1 MLKRKYIR
9 YELIQHS
16 FQDSLMNR
24 KFKRAAFIWNIFFYI
39 MKVCNVVYFMSL
51 CLIKV
56 LKVPF
61 QKQNKAT
68 QPKLLNAIVYLKLQV
83 VTMKKYDL
91 AIVLKCICFLVYTHL
106 DWAAQIQSEKPQLRG
121 CILTLCGCP
130 LLPEASCPTPPDRLA
145 SSGRWPAR
153 KLLQKTTYSISTEA
167 EEISLPRA
175 FEIC

>member
-1 MLKRKYIR
+1 
-9 YELIQHS
+9 
-16 FQDSLMNR
+16 MNR
-24 KFKRAAFIWNIFFYI
+24 KSKRAAFIWNIFFNI

-56 LKVPF
+56 FKVPF

-121 CILTLCGCP
+121 CILTLCVCP

-145 SSGRWPAR
+145 SSGRWPAQ

>member
-1 MLKRKYIR
+1 MNWYSINFRILWWTESSK
-9 YELIQHS
+9 EQHL
-16 FQDSLMNR
+16 FE
-24 KFKRAAFIWNIFFYI
+24 IYFFNI

-51 CLIKV
+51 CWIKV
-56 LKVPF
+56 FKLPF
-61 QKQNKAT
+61 QKQKAT

-91 AIVLKCICFLVYTHL
+91 AIVLKCICFLVYPHL

-130 LLPEASCPTPPDRLA
+130 LLPETSCPTPPDRLA

-153 KLLQKTTYSISTEA
+153 KLLQKTTYFNRSRWDQFT
-167 EEISLPRA
+167 
-175 FEIC
+175 